1 MKAAASLF
9 LFAPS
14 LVAIFNQEP
23 DVVRYGTMFLRMNVF
38 MLAFCCPN
46 QVVAGAMR
54 GAGDSRT
61 PMLIM
66 LFSFVLFR
74 QIYLYIATSIC
85 NTAAVVGFGYP
96 IGWIVASILVELYYM
111 SRKWEKKISM

>member
-1 MKAAASLF
+1 
-9 LFAPS
+9 
-14 LVAIFNQEP
+14 
-23 DVVRYGTMFLRMNVF
+23 MNVF

-111 SRKWEKKISM
+111 SGKGEKKISKEIPAVTWPSDF

>member
-1 MKAAASLF
+1 
-9 LFAPS
+9 
-14 LVAIFNQEP
+14 
-23 DVVRYGTMFLRMNVF
+23 
-38 MLAFCCPN
+38 
-46 QVVAGAMR
+46 MR

-96 IGWIVASILVELYYM
+96 IGWIVASILIELYYM
-111 SRKWEKKISM
+111 SGKWEKKISM